1 MADIIALGAIVLLF
15 GIVRLI
21 AAGLEK
27 L

>member
-1 MADIIALGAIVLLF
+1 MADIVALAAITALF